1 MNTLYFISLVITAGL
16 SVLTTLIAP
25 ILVTRY
31 RQLKTR
37 KEQRERNLRA
47 KIRKEVD
54 FYLNELRND

>member
-1 MNTLYFISLVITAGL
+1 MNILYFILTAIL
-16 SVLTTLIAP
+16 SSVATLTAPTIVL
-25 ILVTRY
+25 RY

-54 FYLNELRND
+54 WYLNELRND

>member
-1 MNTLYFISLVITAGL
+1 MNILYIVLSAILSSVVTLMAPSI
-16 SVLTTLIAP
+16 VL
-25 ILVTRY
+25 RY